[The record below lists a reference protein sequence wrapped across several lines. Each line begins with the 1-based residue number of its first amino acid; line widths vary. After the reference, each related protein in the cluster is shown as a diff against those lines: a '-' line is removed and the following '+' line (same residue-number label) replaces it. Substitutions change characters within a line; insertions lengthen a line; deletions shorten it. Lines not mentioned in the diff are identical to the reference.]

1 MDLKIAA
8 SAAMCATSN
17 ASLKLVATGPWPSID
32 PSSVVF
38 SPDQASVEARG
49 RRLTGV
55 AVAWRSNTASGVDTC
70 QNPKL
75 EPNAEHCNWTVGHN
89 MPANPGAGLVWVPPG
104 GRVGAD
110 VVTFDA
116 DGRQAPPETFALIPT
131 RVNLT
136 SLLPSDASIDL
147 STGSGEVP
155 IAHAE
160 SIAAVDCGDVRCDV
174 SGNRLVVRAL
184 SSNVNSVDVKFK
196 LLPGVFVAKGL
207 GFDAAPTA
215 RLAVVH
221 CPMSIA
227 SGPPLRDVDNA
238 RVVVRIEG
246 RCASELPSLRFMI
259 GSTPVDVLST
269 QADSTGAEA
278 LLRVGSMAA
287 ANLSI
292 TAVHADSPGVA
303 VAVARADTVSAP
315 AVSATLEIEGHPNLS
330 FIPNNR
336 EAFVHPRIL
345 SGHAHLVPL
354 AVPGVYS
361 VARRGSVFTVTGD
374 PNASGQAALR
384 FGYRDDSLSGDFA
397 NADL

>member
-1 MDLKIAA
+1 MMKAASRGWARKRMFSLLLNWCACLTLWIGSRGAEAETLQAPAGGKAIPLGDARVACGAPVGGWVFDDKTRSLLPPPNLDAVGLAVDLEIAA
-8 SAAMCATSN
+8 SVAMCATSN

-32 PSSVVF
+32 TSSVVF

-75 EPNAEHCNWTVGHN
+75 EPNAEHCNWSVGHN
-89 MPANPGAGLVWVPPG
+89 MPANPGVGLVWVPPG

-110 VVTFDA
+110 VETFDA
-116 DGRQAPPETFALIPT
+116 DGRQAPPETFALIPA
-131 RVNLT
+131 RINLT
-136 SLLPSDASIDL
+136 SLLPSEASIDL

-207 GFDAAPTA
+207 GFDATPTA

-221 CPMSIA
+221 CPMAIA
-227 SGPPLRDVDNA
+227 SGLGA
-238 RVVVRIEG
+238 RASCL
-246 RCASELPSLRFMI
+246 RCAS
-259 GSTPVDVLST
+259 
-269 QADSTGAEA
+269 
-278 LLRVGSMAA
+278 
-287 ANLSI
+287 
-292 TAVHADSPGVA
+292 
-303 VAVARADTVSAP
+303 
-315 AVSATLEIEGHPNLS
+315 
-330 FIPNNR
+330 
-336 EAFVHPRIL
+336 
-345 SGHAHLVPL
+345 
-354 AVPGVYS
+354 
-361 VARRGSVFTVTGD
+361 
-374 PNASGQAALR
+374 
-384 FGYRDDSLSGDFA
+384 
-397 NADL
+397 